1 MQSPPIRIVQR
12 HIVELWPNLLWKFT
26 SLVKFRC
33 EISKHRCG
41 RKEDKTQTLNQP
53 VGVVFQRLHRR
64 VSPVTHH
71 SDPFT
76 FPSDQSDFSITR
88 QWFTGSMVI
97 TNHCWNAIPENE
109 ITCLLVLWEGSS
121 WMVDR
126 TLDWESGD
134 TSPRWP
140 WHRFP
145 RVAYLLW
152 PQFLHLKV
160 RCWTTSNLSF
170 DIQRIYNIKLFSMRV
185 FLLGNSSQSVCYQIL
200 SAWHYRG
207 GHGN

>member
-1 MQSPPIRIVQR
+1 MIQ
-12 HIVELWPNLLWKFT
+12 HLLLQLCNWGCFDLGCLYLYFDIT
-26 SLVKFRC
+26 LGSFGEYSFSHTLV
-33 EISKHRCG
+33 HA
-41 RKEDKTQTLNQP
+41 
-53 VGVVFQRLHRR
+53 
-64 VSPVTHH
+64 
-71 SDPFT
+71 
-76 FPSDQSDFSITR
+76 
-88 QWFTGSMVI
+88 I

-134 TSPRWP
+134 PGPGWP

-152 PQFLHLKV
+152 PQCLHLKV

-170 DIQRIYNIKLFSMRV
+170 DIQRIYNIKLFSMSLFARQE
-185 FLLGNSSQSVCYQIL
+185 FPECLLSNPKCMSLQRWTWKL
-200 SAWHYRG
+200 S
-207 GHGN
+207 